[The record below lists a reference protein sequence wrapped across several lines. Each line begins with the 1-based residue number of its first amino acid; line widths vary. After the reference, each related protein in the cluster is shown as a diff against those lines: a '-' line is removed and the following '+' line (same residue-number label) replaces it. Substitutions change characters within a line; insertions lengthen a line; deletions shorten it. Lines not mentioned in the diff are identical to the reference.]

1 MLRCRISRDAP
12 WAYAGHTERNDEWY
26 VPPRNTTPIYLFMQR
41 HAFHIV
47 DPSPWPIFA
56 SLALLGF
63 TSGLVAWFQAVH
75 YGGALAAASALS
87 LVYVSFVWWRDVLR
101 ESVYQG
107 HHTSYVQRGIMMGMI
122 LFIVSEVM
130 LFFGVFWAFGH
141 SSLAPTVDIA
151 GVWPPR
157 GIAVLDPWGIPFLNT
172 LILLTSGASV
182 TWAHY
187 ALLLGQPRQTQIALI
202 VTLLLA
208 ATFTG
213 FQAYEYVGAG
223 FTISDSVYGSC
234 FYLLTGLHGAHVIV
248 GTLFLAVTMVRSY
261 MGELRPDHHL
271 GFELAAL
278 YWHFVDLVWLIV
290 FVVVYYWGS

>member
-1 MLRCRISRDAP
+1 MQ
-12 WAYAGHTERNDEWY
+12 ERLAFKLKFHFQI
-26 VPPRNTTPIYLFMQR
+26 TMQR
-41 HAFHIV
+41 HAFHLV

-56 SLALLGF
+56 SLGLMGF
-63 TSGLVAWFQAVH
+63 TTGLVGWFQAVH
-75 YGGALAAASALS
+75 YSGLLAGFSGLS

-107 HHTSYVQRGIMMGMI
+107 HHTKNVQKGIMYGMV
-122 LFIVSEVM
+122 LFIVSEIM

-141 SSLAPTVDIA
+141 SSLAPTIDIA

-157 GIAVLDPWGIPFLNT
+157 GIEVLDPFGIPFLNT

-187 ALLLGQPRQTQIALI
+187 AILLGQSKQTQYALI
-202 VTLLLA
+202 LTLILA

-213 FQAYEYVGAG
+213 FQAFEYVSAS
-223 FTISDSVYGSC
+223 FTISDSVYGCC

-248 GTLFLAVTMVRSY
+248 GTLFLGVCLVRSRLS
-261 MGELRPDHHL
+261 ELRPDHHL

-278 YWHFVDLVWLIV
+278 YWHFVDFVWLIV
-290 FVVVYYWGS
+290 FAVVYYWGS

>member
-1 MLRCRISRDAP
+1 
-12 WAYAGHTERNDEWY
+12 
-26 VPPRNTTPIYLFMQR
+26 MQR

-47 DPSPWPIFA
+47 DPSPWPVTA
-56 SLALLGF
+56 SVACLGL
-63 TSGLVAWFQAVH
+63 TSGLAAWFQAVH
-75 YGGALAAASALS
+75 GGGALALVSGLG
-87 LVYVSFVWWRDVLR
+87 LVYVSTVWWRDVLR

-107 HHTSYVQRGIMMGMI
+107 HHTRYVQRGIMMGMI
-122 LFIVSEVM
+122 LFVVSEIM
-130 LFFGVFWAFGH
+130 LFFGVFWAWGH
-141 SSLAPTVDIA
+141 SSLAPSVDVA

-187 ALLLGQPRQTQIALI
+187 AILLGRPRSVQAALLI
-202 VTLLLA
+202 TLALA

-248 GTLFLAVTMVRSY
+248 GTLFLAVCYLRSRTSQ
-261 MGELRPDHHL
+261 LRPDHHL

-278 YWHFVDLVWLIV
+278 YWHFVDVVWLIV